1 MPIKLAFCRLILF
14 AVFDC
19 KLCQTGSF
27 TLLDSYVKISEICE
41 EYGTMEL
48 GEFKNYISDFA
59 IENGK
64 IYGYTQ
70 LNFF

>member
-1 MPIKLAFCRLILF
+1 
-14 AVFDC
+14 VD
-19 KLCQTGSF
+19 T
-27 TLLDSYVKISEICE
+27 YVKIREICE
-41 EYGTMEL
+41 ESGTLEL

>member
-1 MPIKLAFCRLILF
+1 
-14 AVFDC
+14 
-19 KLCQTGSF
+19 
-27 TLLDSYVKISEICE
+27 LDSYIKISETCE